1 MYGVIANGS
10 RQQKSKQN
18 EKRREKEKYMWWIW
32 ILTRFRYSNFCMKQV
47 CVCICECIFTIFECV
62 FIEECGFLGGLN
74 VCFCLVSRMC
84 DECMF

>member
-1 MYGVIANGS
+1 
-10 RQQKSKQN
+10 
-18 EKRREKEKYMWWIW
+18 
-32 ILTRFRYSNFCMKQV
+32 MKQV